1 MDKRLLEGFIC
12 SQSDAP
18 GVVAISVEP
27 ERVFA
32 EQIRGRQWLNFDFAV
47 TNKASFDLDLRFLK
61 VAVYDEHER
70 LVTFRYANRNAVG
83 PSGIETTLACRVPAG
98 QTVDLYNPFHEFP
111 GDVPL
116 VLLRYTFTFINAET
130 GEEHYVGDVTIRP
143 GVYVQQT
150 ELFLP
155 MKGHLTVLDGHDY
168 LSHHRRFAMGIIRQ
182 VTGGEFNV
190 NFSRYGVDLAVV
202 GEDGNLA
209 RMDADELPRN
219 RDFHFT
225 DIRKSHTNGAPV
237 FAPAD
242 GTVVE
247 VVAQLED
254 MYDEAFNTDQA
265 IAEGRIRDIA
275 GNRVTIRHAEAEYSH
290 LFHFRKGD
298 ICVREGEQVQRGQ
311 LLGHIGF
318 SGTATVYSHL
328 HYQLMRGPDF
338 LADEAL
344 PFDFS
349 DVLLQRGSH
358 AVHFDRTA
366 LETGDF
372 LMAPDLA

>member
-1 MDKRLLEGFIC
+1 MMGPKLEGFFC
-12 SQSDAP
+12 SQSDTP
-18 GVVAISVEP
+18 VVVGIAAEP
-27 ERVFA
+27 ARVFA
-32 EQIRGRQWLNFDFAV
+32 EPMRDRQWLNFDFAV
-47 TNKASFDLDLRFLK
+47 TNNASFDLDLRFLK
-61 VAVYDEHER
+61 VAVYDELER

-83 PSGIETTLACRVPAG
+83 PSGIETTLACRIPAG
-98 QTVDLYNPFHEFP
+98 KTVDLYNPFHEFP

-116 VLLRYTFTFINAET
+116 VLLRYTFTFVNAET
-130 GEEHYVGDVTIRP
+130 GEEHYVGDVTVRP
-143 GVYVQQT
+143 DVYAQQT
-150 ELFLP
+150 ELFVP
-155 MKGHLTVLDGHDY
+155 MRGCLTVLDGHDY

-182 VTGGEFNV
+182 VTGGTFNV
-190 NFSRYGVDLAVV
+190 NFSRYGIDLGVV

-209 RMDADELPRN
+209 RMDVDELPLN

-225 DIRKSHTNGAPV
+225 DIRNSHTDGAPV

-247 VVAQLED
+247 VVAHLND

-265 IAEGRIRDIA
+265 IAEGRIHDIA
-275 GNRVTIRHAEAEYSH
+275 GNRVIIRHHKTEYSH

-298 ICVREGEQVQRGQ
+298 ICVREGEDVTQGQ

-328 HYQLMRGPDF
+328 HYQLMSGPDF
-338 LADEAL
+338 LSDEAL
-344 PFDFS
+344 PFEFS
-349 DVLLQRGSH
+349 HVTMLRGSRT
-358 AVHFDRTA
+358 VHYDRTA

-372 LMAPDLA
+372 LLAEG